1 MCATFPTC
9 EPATTVFQ
17 RVAAELGAAAYDL
30 SRVETHVAVLAEN
43 RVAPASVEQL
53 QALDRI
59 GQQLRVLEAF
69 LVSASTCR
77 CGRIDID
84 QALGEVW
91 LEAVRKRLGGGH
103 GMAAEAASAEP
114 ELW

>member
-1 MCATFPTC
+1 MCAPFPTC

-17 RVAAELGAAAYDL
+17 RVAAELGLAAADL
-30 SRVETHVAVLAEN
+30 ARVETHVAILAAN
-43 RVAPASVEQL
+43 RTAPASLEQL

-69 LVSASTCR
+69 LVMAGTCR
-77 CGRIDID
+77 CGRVDID
-84 QALGEVW
+84 QALQEVW

-103 GMAAEAASAEP
+103 ASEAAPASAEP
-114 ELW
+114 DVW

>member
-1 MCATFPTC
+1 MCAPFPTC

-17 RVAAELGAAAYDL
+17 RVAAELGRAAEDL
-30 SRVETHVAVLAEN
+30 SRVETHVAILAAN
-43 RVAPASVEQL
+43 RTAPSCLEQL

-69 LVSASTCR
+69 LVAVGTCR
-77 CGRIDID
+77 CGRVDID
-84 QALGEVW
+84 QALQEVW
-91 LEAVRKRLGGGH
+91 LEAVRKRLGGGE
-103 GMAAEAASAEP
+103 ASETAASAEP